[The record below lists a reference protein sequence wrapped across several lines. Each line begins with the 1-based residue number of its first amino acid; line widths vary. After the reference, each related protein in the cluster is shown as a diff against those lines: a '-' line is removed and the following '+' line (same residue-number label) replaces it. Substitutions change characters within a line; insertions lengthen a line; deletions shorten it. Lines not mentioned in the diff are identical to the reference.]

1 MRRVEADGEWTLM
14 CPNECPGLAD
24 VHGKKFDDL
33 YQMYESQGKGKKTIK
48 AQKLWY
54 AILDAQTET
63 GGPFML
69 YKDAAN
75 GECRAGN
82 PSKWESNGTDWP
94 ASFDSQIEPAELGN
108 DQVIQLVYRDYRVFG
123 PRRGRRLQL
132 GFARLARVHQQWTVR
147 LQEATRRHQGR
158 HQELEQG
165 H

>member
-1 MRRVEADGEWTLM
+1 VSQGFGSGLVASRDDRQLTRQSNPCSIYLEPWHADVFDFIDLRKNHGKEEVRARDLFYALWIPDLFMRRVEADGEWTLM

-33 YQMYESQGKGKKTIK
+33 YQKYESQGKGKKTIK

-75 GECRAGN
+75 GECRAGDTLK
-82 PSKWESNGTDWP
+82 SEE
-94 ASFDSQIEPAELGN
+94 Q
-108 DQVIQLVYRDYRVFG
+108 RD
-123 PRRGRRLQL
+123 
-132 GFARLARVHQQWTVR
+132 
-147 LQEATRRHQGR
+147 
-158 HQELEQG
+158 
-165 H
+165 